1 MSGLSDSAILL
12 DPLMSPYAKSLLVHA
27 GWVRNPARLLVKDPN
42 PAEDLVQETWVMA
55 LQRPPGGSN
64 LKAWLAAL
72 VDANTENI
80 VIKLEARVHVKVI
93 LADAFSVLDTDG
105 EPMLI
110 NQYLGKGR
118 RTSRRQMLHEG
129 KSGVV
134 VISEMAT
141 KVVLFLGGTEVERF
155 DIDLT
160 AGEVREIRR

>member
-1 MSGLSDSAILL
+1 M
-12 DPLMSPYAKSLLVHA
+12 
-27 GWVRNPARLLVKDPN
+27 
-42 PAEDLVQETWVMA
+42 
-55 LQRPPGGSN
+55 PP
-64 LKAWLAAL
+64 
-72 VDANTENI
+72 
-80 VIKLEARVHVKVI
+80 R
-93 LADAFSVLDTDG
+93 ADAFSVLDTDG